1 MQRNVQI
8 ERKNLKKGNSV
19 LIMSLEKEES
29 LIVCSSEKTITNLEL
44 TNKIKSWQDV
54 NSNYNLIDLGE
65 ILFHDL
71 YFDTQQRIFQN
82 KKISF
87 RIREV
92 NNNKF
97 LTIKIPSL
105 QQLQQE
111 SSSLRSDE
119 EIEVEWS
126 KDKLLEIFHILEKRR
141 IYTLQ
146 SDENIYFNNLNV
158 IYTMRKLGFSV
169 IQNRHTQR
177 RIKNIIKSEKKNELL
192 AEMAI
197 EQVIFQIGN
206 DDVYHYDIEIED
218 KSSDG
223 SHARIFLINKLLS
236 SDYGKMLI
244 KWKYGKISI
253 GKGLEILIRSKEL
266 ENKFNLAQDVY
277 KRIEYLIQ
285 NNLL

>member
-1 MQRNVQI
+1 
-8 ERKNLKKGNSV
+8 
-19 LIMSLEKEES
+19 MSLEKEES

-197 EQVIFQIGN
+197 EQVIFHIGN

>member
-197 EQVIFQIGN
+197 EQVIFHIGN

>member
-1 MQRNVQI
+1 MPF
-8 ERKNLKKGNSV
+8 
-19 LIMSLEKEES
+19 EKEET
-29 LIVCSSEKTITNLEL
+29 LIVSSSEKTITNLEI
-44 TNKIKSWQDV
+44 TNKIKSWQNG

-65 ILFHDL
+65 ILIHDI

-92 NNNKF
+92 NNKKF
-97 LTIKIPSL
+97 LTIKMPSL

-111 SSSLRSDE
+111 SSSLRNDE

-126 KDKLLEIFHILEKRR
+126 KDELLEIFQILEKRGM
-141 IYTLQ
+141 YTLQ

-158 IYTMRKLGFSV
+158 IDTMRKLGLSV

-177 RIKNIIKSEKKNELL
+177 RIKNIVKSETTNELL

-197 EQVIFQIGN
+197 EQVIFHIGN

-218 KSSDG
+218 KSSGG
-223 SHARIFLINKLLS
+223 SHARIFLIKELLS
-236 SDYGKMLI
+236 SEYSKILI

-253 GKGLEILIRSKEL
+253 GKGLEVLIRSKEL
-266 ENKFNLAQDVY
+266 ENKFSLTPDVY
-277 KRIEYLIQ
+277 KRIEYLIH
-285 NNLL
+285 NNLF